1 MTETSAPA
9 LPIMEPYRAKVVEP
23 LSFPSAE
30 ERRSALER
38 AGFNLFNLRA
48 DDVIIDLFTDSGT
61 AALSTAQ
68 MAAMMQGDESY
79 AGSKS
84 FYEFETVVQ
93 ELTGYDHV
101 LPAHQGR
108 AAENVF
114 FTTLLAPGQ
123 LTLSNTHFDTTRA
136 NIELNS
142 CEARDIPCAELA
154 HLQSDEP
161 FKGNI
166 DLAALAETL
175 SGEERERVAAV
186 VMTLTNNAGGGQP
199 VSMANLAA
207 TRDLCREHGV
217 LLVIDGARFSE
228 NAWLVNQRE
237 EGYADRHPRAI
248 AREAFE
254 LADVFIA
261 SLKKDGIANI
271 GGVVAMRDELLAIR
285 CREFLIAYEGFP
297 TYGGLAGR
305 DLAVLAQG
313 LREVTEPD
321 YLRARASATGYLA
334 GLAVEAGV
342 PTVQPPGCHA
352 VYVDAGALLPHIPQ
366 VQFPAHALS
375 CELYL
380 EGGIRTV
387 ELGSLVFG
395 RSGEDGEPD
404 IVAPFEL
411 LRLALPRR
419 VYSASHLAYV
429 GDVLRRIAE
438 RADRIPGYR
447 IVEAPKVLRH
457 FRARLAPIK
466 AGRAA
471 AVPVA

>member
-1 MTETSAPA
+1 MTQSSRSA

-23 LSFPSAE
+23 LSFPTPD
-30 ERRSALER
+30 ERRSALV
-38 AGFNLFNLRA
+38 ASGYNLFNLRA
-48 DDVIIDLFTDSGT
+48 DQVIIDLFTDSGT

-79 AGSKS
+79 AGSMS
-84 FYEFETVVQ
+84 FYDFERVVQ
-93 ELTGYDHV
+93 ELTTYDHV

-108 AAENVF
+108 AAENVLF
-114 FTTLLAPGQ
+114 STLLEPGQ
-123 LTLSNTHFDTTRA
+123 LTVSNTHFDTTRA
-136 NIELNS
+136 NIELNA
-142 CEARDIPCAELA
+142 CEARDIPCVESAD
-154 HLQSDEP
+154 LQADCP

-166 DLAALAETL
+166 DVEALERVL
-175 SGEERERVAAV
+175 LGPERERLAAV

-199 VSMANLAA
+199 VSMENLAA
-207 TRDLCREHGV
+207 THDLCRRHDV
-217 LLVIDGARFSE
+217 ILVIDGARFAE
-228 NAWLVNQRE
+228 NAWLVKQRE
-237 EGYADRHPRAI
+237 EGYAGAHPRDI
-248 AREAFE
+248 ARQAFG

-271 GGVVAMRDELLAIR
+271 GGVIALRDEQLAIR
-285 CREFLIAYEGFP
+285 CREYLIAYEGFP

-305 DLAVLAQG
+305 DLAILAQG

-321 YLRARASATGYLA
+321 YLRARASATAYLA
-334 GLAVEAGV
+334 TLANEAGV

-352 VYVDAGALLPHIPQ
+352 VYIDAGALLSHIPPQ
-366 VQFPAHALS
+366 QFPAHALS

-395 RSGEDGEPD
+395 RAGEHGAPD
-404 IVAPFEL
+404 EVAPYEL

-429 GDVLRRIAE
+429 GEILSRVAE
-438 RADRIPGYR
+438 RAADIPGYQ

-457 FRARLAPIK
+457 FRARLEPF
-466 AGRAA
+466 
-471 AVPVA
+471 AVAVV